1 MPLTQKQMLVL
12 RFIAAGVVTGAR
24 DEHGSWQFKCEG
36 STVTAAVT
44 LLSAK
49 GLALAFREQPALTE
63 RGRKILKSHDSSS
76 IGSN

>member
-12 RFIAAGVVTGAR
+12 RFISAGVVSGAR

-36 STVTAAVT
+36 ATVTAAVT

-49 GLALAFREQPALTE
+49 GLALAFREQPEVTE
-63 RGRKILKSHDSSS
+63 RGRKLLKTSESK
-76 IGSN
+76 